1 MIIDQLAASCGLQ
14 EVVVVVVEEEEE
26 EEEDACHGHMFLLCR
41 NAMTAH
47 SRRS

>member
-14 EVVVVVVEEEEE
+14 EVVVVVVEEEE
-26 EEEDACHGHMFLLCR
+26 DACHGHMFLLCR
-41 NAMTAH
+41 NALTAH